1 MTSATGDAISYQW
14 YEEDTEKSHYNFYAK
29 EQAADD
35 EYKIMQGQT
44 TDTLALNQM
53 TKDSFKDY
61 KLVIS
66 NGGYTVN
73 VWRQDSNIS
82 VVQEWHE
89 D

>member
-44 TDTLALNQM
+44 TDKM
-53 TKDSFKDY
+53 CIRD
-61 KLVIS
+61 
-66 NGGYTVN
+66 
-73 VWRQDSNIS
+73 R
-82 VVQEWHE
+82 
-89 D
+89 